1 MKIRLSFLVLATLV
15 VMCVGEDAGRPM
27 PPPDGP
33 IAAGQSGCAWLGF
46 TIKKPDRDSAAQIP
60 ALPPGMGFVIQAITP
75 TGPAEAAQLQPMD
88 ILWKFGDQML
98 VNQGQLATLLSLS
111 KPGDEVSLALFR
123 GGKPLDVKIKL
134 GEAKGDRNVFS
145 RDMID
150 AAILSDEGSP
160 MKIVNIQDRTATFSN
175 NDGKAVVRRE
185 GEGYRV
191 VINGPDGKAI
201 FDDTLPADGT
211 LEGIPSDWRRRIWV
225 LRRSLDHALENR
237 LVPVRPPR
245 PRVVP
250 PPLPRPETAQPSPAV
265 SSNH

>member
-1 MKIRLSFLVLATLV
+1 MKIRHSFLILATLV
-15 VMCVGEDAGRPM
+15 GMCPGEDAGQPM
-27 PPPDGP
+27 PSPSGL
-33 IAAGQSGCAWLGF
+33 IVAGQCGSAWLGF
-46 TIKKPDRDSAAQIP
+46 TIRKPDRDSAAQIP
-60 ALPPGMGFVIQAITP
+60 ALPAGMGLVIQAITP
-75 TGPAEAAQLQPMD
+75 AGPAEAAQLKPMD
-88 ILWKFGDQML
+88 VLWKFGDQML

-111 KPGDEVSLALFR
+111 KPGDEVSLAIFR
-123 GGKPLDVKIKL
+123 AGEPLDVKIKL
-134 GEAKGDRNVFS
+134 GEAQGDKNVFS

-175 NDGKAVVRRE
+175 NDGKAVVRRD

-191 VINGPDGKAI
+191 VINGPDQQAI
-201 FDDTLPADGT
+201 FEGTLPLDGT
-211 LEGIPSDWRRRIWV
+211 LDGVPSDWRRRIWV

-250 PPLPRPETAQPSPAV
+250 PPAPTPEPVPPPPAV